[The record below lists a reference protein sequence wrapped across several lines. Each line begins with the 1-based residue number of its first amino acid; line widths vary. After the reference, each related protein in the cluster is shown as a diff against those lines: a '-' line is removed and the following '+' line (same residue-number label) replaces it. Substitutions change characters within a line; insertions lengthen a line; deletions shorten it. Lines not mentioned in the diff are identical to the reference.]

1 MLEPLGITP
10 VAESVYLALL
20 REPCA
25 GVADLV
31 RALRAE
37 ETAVRGALDELTA
50 MGLLRSSWRE
60 PGVLRAVDP
69 EVGLGALVARE
80 QAEVARRQSL
90 VEEGRAAVAR
100 VMAGQVEFRDEGE
113 VECVDGLDAV
123 RVRHKELSG
132 EAREEI
138 LAFDPLPAGHTA
150 GVRVR
155 QVHLDGVRANAAAW
169 ARVRALADEGVE
181 VRTAMS
187 LPVRMCLFDRRRAM
201 VPQTAGALVLS
212 GEGVVTAL
220 VTLFEH
226 VWRDATPAEVTRTAD
241 AGGPSFQQRELLRL
255 WARGAT
261 DEKAARQLGVSPR
274 TVRRLS
280 GDLMARLGA
289 ASRFQA
295 GAKALERGW
304 LAAADLT

>member
-1 MLEPLGITP
+1 MLETLGITP

-20 REPCA
+20 RAPRA

-37 ETAVRGALDELTA
+37 EDAVREALAELTA
-50 MGLLRSSWRE
+50 MGLLRPSWRE
-60 PGVLRAVDP
+60 EGLLRPVDP
-69 EVGLGALVARE
+69 QVGLGALVARE

-100 VMAGQVEFRDEGE
+100 VLAGQVEFRDEGE
-113 VECVDGLDAV
+113 VECVDGPDAV
-123 RVRHKELSG
+123 RARHDALAA

-138 LAFDPLPAGHTA
+138 LAFDPVLETFPNG

-155 QVHLDGVRANAAAW
+155 RVHLESAALNRLDGPG
-169 ARVRALADEGVE
+169 EI
-181 VRTAMS
+181 RTAMS

-201 VPQTAGALVLS
+201 VPQTAGAIVLS

-226 VWRDATPAEVTRTAD
+226 VWREATPLGVARP
-241 AGGPSFQQRELLRL
+241 AGDGPTLQQRELLRL
-255 WARGAT
+255 WAGGAT

-280 GDLMARLGA
+280 GDLMTRLGA

-295 GAKALERGW
+295 GAKALEKGW
-304 LAAADLT
+304 LTAGDLT

>member
-10 VAESVYLALL
+10 AAESVYLALL
-20 REPCA
+20 RAPCA

-31 RALRAE
+31 RAVRAE
-37 ETAVRGALDELTA
+37 ENTVREALTELTA
-50 MGLLRSSWRE
+50 MGLLRASWRE
-60 PGVLRAVDP
+60 PGVLRPVDP
-69 EVGLGALVARE
+69 EIGLGALVARE

-100 VMAGQVEFRDEGE
+100 VLAGQVEFRDEGE

-123 RVRHKELSG
+123 RARHKELAAES
-132 EAREEI
+132 REEI
-138 LAFDPLPAGHTA
+138 LAFDPAPGDHPG

-169 ARVRALADEGVE
+169 ALVRGLAENGVE

-187 LPVRMCLFDRRRAM
+187 LPVRMSVFDGRRAV
-201 VPQTAGALVLS
+201 VPQAGGALVLS
-212 GEGVVTAL
+212 GQGVVTAL

-226 VWRDATPAEVTRTAD
+226 VWREATPVDVTRTTASG
-241 AGGPSFQQRELLRL
+241 APTLQQRELLRL

-280 GDLMARLGA
+280 GDLMTRLGA

-304 LAAADLT
+304 LAAADLA